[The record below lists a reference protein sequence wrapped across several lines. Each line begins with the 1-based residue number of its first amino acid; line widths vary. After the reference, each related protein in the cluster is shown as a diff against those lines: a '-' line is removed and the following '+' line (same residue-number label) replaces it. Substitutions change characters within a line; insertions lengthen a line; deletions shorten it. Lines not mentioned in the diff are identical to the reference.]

1 MLKIGEMAPQFNLY
15 DTDLN
20 LIYLKE
26 FAGKKIVLAFYPGA
40 FTAVCQKEMCTLNKA
55 MSQFEKLNA
64 QVIGISVDGPFANRA
79 FKLQNDISFPILC
92 DFNRE
97 VVRMYDVAEENFY
110 AVYGYTVARRSVFII
125 DREGKIAYIWLSED
139 DGQEPDYDEIER
151 ELEKI
156 K

>member
-1 MLKIGEMAPQFNLY
+1 MLKVGETAPQFKLY

-20 LIYLKE
+20 LVFLKD
-26 FAGKKIVLAFYPGA
+26 FAGKKVVLAFYPGA
-40 FTAVCQKEMCTLNKA
+40 FTAVCQKEMCTLNRA
-55 MSQFEKLNA
+55 MSKFEKLNA

-79 FKLQNDISFPILC
+79 FKIQNEISFPILC

-97 VVRMYDVAEENFY
+97 VVNMYDVAEENFY
-110 AVYGYTVARRSVFII
+110 AIDGYTAARRSVFIL
-125 DREGKIAYIWLSED
+125 DREGKIAYMWLSKNA
-139 DGQEPDYDEIER
+139 GQEPDYEEIER